1 MKLTVHFETLG
12 CKLNQVETEGM
23 ASYFNKTGFSVSM
36 TPVTAETECNNNVIL
51 AVINTCTVTAKA
63 EQKARRII
71 RLLLLKF
78 PQAAVLVTGCYAQNN
93 PEEIS
98 KLDKR
103 VCVLGGQLKGKI
115 SYLPE
120 FILAQKELIGCELA
134 EKINN
139 FFIGKYIS
147 LSNNSAVEPFSLVP
161 ADFLHHSRASV
172 KIQDGCNCICTYCA
186 IRIARGK
193 SVSLDAGKVIEQI
206 KNIEKS
212 GYNEVV
218 ITTVN
223 IAQYESVW
231 NGKKILFAGL
241 LKLILQNTSGIRI
254 RISSLYPEIVN
265 EELGEILADSR
276 ICPHFHL
283 SVQSGSDKILAKMKR
298 PYKIQ
303 AVYDACRI
311 LKKVKENPFL
321 ACDIITG
328 FPGETDEDFN
338 LTLKM
343 LDDCGFSFVH
353 AFPFS
358 ARKGTEAYN
367 MRPMVPNSISKK
379 RVAALEE
386 FNKSAKEKYY
396 SYFFGKTLYGILENV
411 HKPNLLLKNNIV
423 HVVTDNFLHCRIP
436 VLNGQNVPSPGSL
449 VKVKIISS
457 LLGKENAGEWD
468 LQGELV

>member
-1 MKLTVHFETLG
+1 M
-12 CKLNQVETEGM
+12 
-23 ASYFNKTGFSVSM
+23 
-36 TPVTAETECNNNVIL
+36 
-51 AVINTCTVTAKA
+51 
-63 EQKARRII
+63 
-71 RLLLLKF
+71 
-78 PQAAVLVTGCYAQNN
+78 
-93 PEEIS
+93 
-98 KLDKR
+98 
-103 VCVLGGQLKGKI
+103 
-115 SYLPE
+115 
-120 FILAQKELIGCELA
+120 
-134 EKINN
+134 
-139 FFIGKYIS
+139 
-147 LSNNSAVEPFSLVP
+147 
-161 ADFLHHSRASV
+161 
-172 KIQDGCNCICTYCA
+172 
-186 IRIARGK
+186 
-193 SVSLDAGKVIEQI
+193 
-206 KNIEKS
+206 
-212 GYNEVV
+212 
-218 ITTVN
+218 
-223 IAQYESVW
+223 
-231 NGKKILFAGL
+231 
-241 LKLILQNTSGIRI
+241 QNTSGIRI